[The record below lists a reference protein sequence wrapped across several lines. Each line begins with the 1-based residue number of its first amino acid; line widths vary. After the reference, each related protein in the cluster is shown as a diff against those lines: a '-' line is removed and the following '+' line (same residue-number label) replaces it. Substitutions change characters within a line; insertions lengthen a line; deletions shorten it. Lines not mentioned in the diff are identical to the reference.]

1 MTNKIWWV
9 VEYMD
14 GSIKQTLVLA
24 ATAKEAGIGF
34 NQIIRVV
41 KLH

>member
-1 MTNKIWWV
+1 MNKTWWV
-9 VEYMD
+9 VEYMA

-24 ATAKEAGIGF
+24 TAAKEAVIGF
-34 NQIIRVV
+34 PQIIRVV